1 MSGWTTLASA
11 PDQATRV
18 REAVDRFADS
28 PSYRTW
34 HLLRDAVF
42 GLDEADRVRF
52 AHAMRG
58 VFGTS
63 RATAS
68 TTSAM
73 AVPDYVRNLPQVP
86 GHVHDASCTVRSAP
100 GGAPRDA
107 WDYVLEALWQVC
119 RRANMPD
126 GLTTLTSILEN
137 RHRRPRTYTAW
148 QWLGDAQEIDREA
161 IAAVPDGPLVVGA
174 VRDALQRMAREEASA
189 N

>member
-1 MSGWTTLASA
+1 MNGWTTLASA

-28 PSYRTW
+28 PTYRSW

-42 GLDEADRVRF
+42 GLEESDRIRF
-52 AHAMRG
+52 AHALRSA
-58 VFGTS
+58 FGTPGS
-63 RATAS
+63 PTRTS
-68 TTSAM
+68 SAM

-86 GHVHDASCTVRSAP
+86 GHVHDASCTVRSVP
-100 GGAPRDA
+100 GGAPRDS

-126 GLTTLTSILEN
+126 ALTTLASMLEN

-161 IAAVPDGPLVVGA
+161 IAAVPDGFLVVGA
-174 VRDALQRMAREEASA
+174 VRDALRRMARDEASA